1 MQWSG
6 LEITTV
12 TLVNAW
18 KGWTSD
24 EGVRDAWLGVAI
36 KSISARVEQ
45 ALRRPLLSEARTEHF
60 TIAKNDDQVFRLLG
74 TPVNSS
80 ATFEVWSDS
89 DRDFTS
95 DTKIDATDYHVDDNT
110 GLLVVDEAYLD
121 RGFKVI
127 KVTYTGGMATEG
139 SGFRTAY
146 PDIAEAVNMQ
156 VAFDYEGR
164 NRLGQVSNTGPD
176 GSISVYDNSPDDIG
190 PGGFLETLKE
200 AIRRHRRRDYT
211 FR

>member
-1 MQWSG
+1 MEWSG
-6 LEITTV
+6 LEVTT
-12 TLVNAW
+12 TALVNSW
-18 KGWTSD
+18 KGWASETT
-24 EGVRDAWLGVAI
+24 RDAWIAVAI

-45 ALRRPLLSEARTEHF
+45 ALRRPMLSEARTEYF

-127 KVTYTGGMATEG
+127 KVTYTGGMATAG

>member
-110 GLLVVDEAYLD
+110 GLSVVAEAYLD

-127 KVTYTGGMATEG
+127 KVSYTGGMATEG
-139 SGFRTAY
+139 TGFRTAY

>member
-1 MQWSG
+1 MNWTG
-6 LEITTV
+6 MEV
-12 TLVNAW
+12 TSTAQVNAW

-24 EGVRDAWLGVAI
+24 ATRDTWIGLAI
-36 KSISARVEQ
+36 KSVSARVEQ
-45 ALRRPLLSEARTEHF
+45 ALRRPMLSFAQTEHF
-60 TIAKNDDQVFRLLG
+60 TISKNDDQVFRLLG
-74 TPVNSS
+74 TPVNSG
-80 ATFEVWSDS
+80 ATFEVWSDA
-89 DRDFTS
+89 DRDFTA
-95 DTKIDATDYHVDDNT
+95 DTKVDATDYHVDDNT

-127 KVTYTGGMATEG
+127 KVSYTGGMATNQAAFQ
-139 SGFRTAY
+139 SQF
-146 PDIAEAVNMQ
+146 PDILEAVNMQ
-156 VAFDYEGR
+156 VAFDYESR